1 MNINEHKCLSI
12 LFIRDSLIL
21 QITDFLSNEQKSNIN
36 FIRTYRKRHD
46 IHISI
51 LISLYS
57 NQSKIFK
64 L

>member
-36 FIRTYRKRHD
+36 FIR
-46 IHISI
+46 IS
-51 LISLYS
+51 
-57 NQSKIFK
+57 
-64 L
+64 